1 MIDPAW
7 RLESV
12 TVTASGRHLL
22 GPLNLVVPRGV
33 TAILGPSGAGKTTLL
48 NVLTGFLRPT
58 FGRVRREKRIDP
70 SRLEMFWCPPD
81 FGLWSECTVRNH
93 LERVMPTGGI
103 LLSSLE
109 GPGVIGR
116 EAAIDELLGRFG
128 LLDKS
133 DSYPDL
139 LSRGEQSRLA
149 VCRAVASDAEF
160 LVLDEPLVHL
170 EPLLLRELWRT
181 VLRIR
186 QGTLTTVFS
195 THEPDLVLAGA
206 QHAICLAG
214 GRVEFSGLVQDLY
227 HSPPSEALAWYLG
240 PANWVTVDDARQWLG
255 ESFFQDRAVRPQEVR
270 VTTEEDG
277 TGLVKTVETLGG
289 LSALELV
296 NRVSGQTR
304 RWLVSGGFNWLQS
317 GAWVNLRLCGHAF
330 FLACLLCLSGC
341 VPTPGTT
348 TPVGSE
354 IGEWVLP
361 AEGIRVPGPRALHAT
376 RDRLLVLDNVGRV
389 LAFGFD
395 GTFQNQWWMPE
406 YSVGRPEKICELPD
420 GRLAVADTHY
430 HRVVLFRGDG
440 SLDRMLGG
448 YGQEPGQFIFPVA
461 TACDAEG
468 NLYVCEY
475 GGNDR
480 IQKFSPEGR
489 FLVSMGGA
497 GTGPGQFQRPSG
509 IVISGDRV
517 YVVDAFNNRIQV
529 FSCAGE
535 FLEVLGERLSNPP
548 DLVYP
553 YDVALG
559 PQSDLFVVEYGAGRV
574 TRLDLAGNLL
584 GQSGSDGGGVGR
596 FKTPWGLTVDQRG
609 VVYVADTGNRRIVQ
623 LKF

>member
-1 MIDPAW
+1 MNG
-7 RLESV
+7 L
-12 TVTASGRHLL
+12 GRRLL
-22 GPLNLVVPRGV
+22 GPLDLVVPRGV
-33 TAILGPSGAGKTTLL
+33 TAVLGPSGAGKTTLL
-48 NVLTGFLRPT
+48 NLLTGFLKPT
-58 FGRVRREKRIDP
+58 VGQIRRGSSGDP
-70 SRLEMFWCPPD
+70 SRMELFWCPPD
-81 FGLWSECTVRNH
+81 FGLWSDCTVRNH
-93 LERVMPTGGI
+93 LERVLPMGGISLSNLGDTGG
-103 LLSSLE
+103 
-109 GPGVIGR
+109 PGR
-116 EAAIDELLGRFG
+116 ESAIDELLVRFG

-181 VLRIR
+181 VLMFRPPS
-186 QGTLTTVFS
+186 LTTVFS

-206 QHAICLAG
+206 QQAICLAE
-214 GRVEFSGLVQDLY
+214 GRVEYSGPVTELY
-227 HSPPSEALAWYLG
+227 RSPPSESLAWYLG
-240 PANWVTVDDARQWLG
+240 PANWVTVEDARLWLG
-255 ESFFQDRAVRPQEVR
+255 DSFLQDRAVRPQEVA
-270 VTTEEDG
+270 VSVEKDAPNA
-277 TGLVKTVETLGG
+277 VKSTETLGG
-289 LSALELV
+289 MHALELV
-296 NRVSGQTR
+296 NRTSGQSR
-304 RWLVSGGFNWLQS
+304 RWLIS
-317 GAWVNLRLCGHAF
+317 GALPRLHSGAFVRLRLCWQAL
-330 FLACLLCLSGC
+330 FLFGLLCLSGC
-341 VPTPGTT
+341 VRAPDKTISA
-348 TPVGSE
+348 GSE
-354 IGEWVLP
+354 VGEWILP

-389 LAFGFD
+389 LAYGFD
-395 GTFQNQWWMPE
+395 GTLQNQWWMPE

-440 SLDRMLGG
+440 SLDGMLGG

-461 TACDAEG
+461 TACDSEG

-480 IQKFSPEGR
+480 VQKFSPEGR

-509 IVISGDRV
+509 MVISGDRL

-529 FSCAGE
+529 FSCGGK

-553 YDVALG
+553 YDIALG
-559 PQSDLFVVEYGAGRV
+559 PQADLFVVEYGAGRV

-584 GQSGSDGGGVGR
+584 GQSRADGGEAGS
-596 FKTPWGLTVDQRG
+596 FKTPWGLTVDERG

>member
-1 MIDPAW
+1 M
-7 RLESV
+7 
-12 TVTASGRHLL
+12 TASGRRLL
-22 GPLNLVVPRGV
+22 GPIDVDVPRGV
-33 TAILGPSGAGKTTLL
+33 TAVLGPSGAGKTTLL
-48 NVLTGFLRPT
+48 NLLTGFLKPSS
-58 FGRVRREKRIDP
+58 GRVIRDKARDP
-70 SRLEMFWCPPD
+70 SRMEMFWCPPD
-81 FGLWSECTVRNH
+81 FGLWSDCTVRNH
-93 LERVMPTGGI
+93 LARVMPAGGVS
-103 LLSSLE
+103 LSQEFGSR
-109 GPGVIGR
+109 PVGR
-116 EAAIDELLGRFG
+116 ESAIEELLGRFG

-181 VLRIR
+181 VLLVRPD
-186 QGTLTTVFS
+186 THATVFS

-206 QHAICLAG
+206 KHAICLAE
-214 GRVEFSGLVQDLY
+214 GRVEYSGPVSELY
-227 HSPPSEALAWYLG
+227 GAPPTESLAWYLG
-240 PANWVTVDDARQWLG
+240 PANWVTVDDSRLWLG
-255 ESFFQDRAVRPQEVR
+255 DSFPQARAVRPHEMAVSLEQDGQLEVK
-270 VTTEEDG
+270 TTEIR
-277 TGLVKTVETLGG
+277 GG
-289 LSALELV
+289 MQALELV
-296 NRVSGQTR
+296 ERSSGRSR
-304 RWLVSGGFNWLQS
+304 RWLVSGAGPGLRS
-317 GAWVNLRLCGHAF
+317 GDLVQLRLGWHAL
-330 FLACLLCLSGC
+330 FLACLLCFMGC
-341 VPTPGTT
+341 VRTPHGNS
-348 TPVGSE
+348 PAGLEV
-354 IGEWVLP
+354 GEWVLP
-361 AEGIRVPGPRALHAT
+361 SEGIRVPGPRALHAT
-376 RDRLLVLDNVGRV
+376 QNRLLVLDNVGRV
-389 LAFGFD
+389 LAYGFD
-395 GTFQNQWWMPE
+395 GTLQNQWWMPE

-430 HRVVLFRGDG
+430 HRVVLFREDG
-440 SLDRMLGG
+440 SLDGMLGG
-448 YGQEPGQFIFPVA
+448 YGTEPGQFIFPVA
-461 TACDAEG
+461 TACDSEG

-480 IQKFSPEGR
+480 IQKFSSEGR

-509 IVISGDRV
+509 MVISGERL

-559 PQSDLFVVEYGAGRV
+559 PDSALYVVEYGAGRV
-574 TRLDLAGNLL
+574 TRLDLAGHLL
-584 GQSGSDGGGVGR
+584 GQSEGGRNAEGR
-596 FKTPWGLTVDQRG
+596 FKTPWGLTVDERG

>member
-1 MIDPAW
+1 MGA
-7 RLESV
+7 
-12 TVTASGRHLL
+12 GRHLL
-22 GPLNLVVPRGV
+22 GPLDLLVPRGV
-33 TAILGPSGAGKTTLL
+33 TAVLGPSGAGKTTLL
-48 NVLTGFLRPT
+48 NVLTGFMSPT
-58 FGRVRREKRIDP
+58 SGRVRLEKPLDP
-70 SRLEMFWCPPD
+70 SRLQMYWCPPD
-81 FGLWSECTVRNH
+81 FGLWDDCTVRDH
-93 LERVMPTGGI
+93 LERVMPPGGI
-103 LLSSLE
+103 SLSNL
-109 GPGVIGR
+109 GDPGVVGR
-116 EAAIDELLGRFG
+116 EAAIGALLGRFG

-133 DSYPDL
+133 ESYPDL

-149 VCRAVASDAEF
+149 VCRAVASDADL

-181 VLRIR
+181 VMRIR
-186 QGTLTTVFS
+186 AGNLTTLFS

-206 QHAICLAG
+206 QHVICLAR
-214 GRVEFSGLVQDLY
+214 GRVEFSGPVQELY
-227 HSPPSEALAWYLG
+227 QSPPSEALAWYLG
-240 PANWVTVDDARQWLG
+240 PANWVTVDEASEWLG
-255 ESFFQDRAVRPQEVR
+255 ESFLRDRALRPQEVILE
-270 VTTEEDG
+270 TAEDG
-277 TGLVKTVETLGG
+277 VGLVKTAEMLGG
-289 LSALELV
+289 MSAVELV
-296 NRVSGQTR
+296 NRDSGKTR
-304 RWLVSGGFNWLQS
+304 RWLVSGAVNRLRS
-317 GAWVNLRLCGHAF
+317 GAWVNLRLSWHV
-330 FLACLLCLSGC
+330 LLIVCLLCGAGC
-341 VPTPGTT
+341 AGASDTMK
-348 TPVGSE
+348 PVGSE

-395 GTFQNQWWMPE
+395 GTLQNQWWMPE

-430 HRVVLFRGDG
+430 HRVVFFRGDG
-440 SLDRMLGG
+440 SLDGMLGG

-461 TACDAEG
+461 TACDPEG

-497 GTGPGQFQRPSG
+497 GTSPGQFQRPSG
-509 IVISGDRV
+509 IVISNDRL

-529 FSCAGE
+529 FSCQGE

-584 GQSGSDGGGVGR
+584 GQSGSVGDSVGR
-596 FKTPWGLTVDQRG
+596 FKTPWGLTVDERG
-609 VVYVADTGNRRIVQ
+609 VVYVADTGNRRIVR